1 MVLVPQS
8 QASLYNIGPAGGDR
22 EFVKNILMYKV
33 WTRAAPGGQN
43 PAQEA
48 TESGPGGP
56 GSQTMGPDSKKIR
69 KLVLTGLQGVAMAFQ
84 NAQGCSQSALFEK
97 KRTALERQT
106 GARIECR
113 KT

>member
-1 MVLVPQS
+1 
-8 QASLYNIGPAGGDR
+8 
-22 EFVKNILMYKV
+22 MYKV
-33 WTRAAPGGQN
+33 CTHAAPGGQN

-69 KLVLTGLQGVAMAFQ
+69 NMLLTGLQGVAMGFQ